1 MDRDALIV
9 QVRGMIAQNPVDVTF
24 TPTGGTAQTI
34 EGGEANITISERQ
47 LNVGAQVSY
56 LRFVWCIVDDWTTAP
71 AKRDVLTVDGTEYR
85 ILDIKRYYMGAAVRY
100 DLGAK
105 YEMRRD

>member
-1 MDRDALIV
+1 MDKAALIV
-9 QVRGMIAQNPVDVTF
+9 QVGGMIAQNPVDITF

-34 EGGEANITISERQ
+34 SGGEANITMSERQ

-56 LRFVWCIVDDWTTAP
+56 YRHVWCISDDWTTAP
-71 AKRDVLTVDGTEYR
+71 AKRDVITVDGTEYR
-85 ILDIKRYYMGAAVRY
+85 ILDIKLYYMGAAVRY

-105 YEMRRD
+105 YEMKRD